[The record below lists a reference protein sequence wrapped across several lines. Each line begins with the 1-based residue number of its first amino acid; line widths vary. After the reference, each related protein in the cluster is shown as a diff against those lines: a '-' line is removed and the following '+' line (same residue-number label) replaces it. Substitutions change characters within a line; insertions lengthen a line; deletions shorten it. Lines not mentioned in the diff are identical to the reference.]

1 MTYLA
6 PSILAADFSNLA
18 QQIRAVELGSADFIH
33 CDIMDGKFV
42 PNITFGPLIV
52 STVNK
57 LTKLP
62 LDVHL
67 MINEPQDFIKQFA
80 EAGADIITVHQ
91 ENVVHLDR
99 VINNIKELGV
109 KAGIALNP
117 ATPIESILPVLHMV
131 DLILIMSVNAGFGGQ
146 SFIDYTLE
154 KIIKLDEIKREYNY
168 NFLIEVD
175 GGVNKENIEIIKNAG
190 CNVIVAGTAVFRNE
204 NITAATVELKN
215 ILKK

>member
-1 MTYLA
+1 MIIPTIFAQKDYEFLLKA
-6 PSILAADFSNLA
+6 ENILPIAKSFQIDF
-18 QQIRAVELGSADFIH
+18 
-33 CDIMDGKFV
+33 MDGKFV
-42 PNITFGPLIV
+42 SNITFGPLIV